1 MSTRLI
7 PRSEWSKEERRDQR
21 ILSVGA
27 NTFHSV
33 GVNTFDSTP
42 LHFAPGLEFHEVELK
57 LNLAKS
63 FAPGLGFISIFH
75 DIIS

>member
-1 MSTRLI
+1 VSTRLI

-42 LHFAPGLEFHEVELK
+42 LHFAPGLEFHEVEPK